1 MSALTFLNRTPYPAQ
16 FVVRKGEQ
24 IVAGLPSVAPGGQ
37 IRVPSDG
44 MDTVTDSTMSDLID
58 EETLADGS
66 PYFVSAI
73 VNGVTTERVQTANAN
88 AVITVACDDSALGAG
103 YYTLQVA

>member
-16 FVVRKGEQ
+16 FTVRKGEQ
-24 IVAGLPSVAPGGQ
+24 VVACLPSVPSGGQ

-44 MDTVTDSTMSDLID
+44 VDTVTDSTIADSMD
-58 EETLADGS
+58 EETLAVGS

-73 VNGVTTERVQTANAN
+73 VNGVTTETVQTANAN
-88 AVITVACDDSALGAG
+88 AVITVTRDDSALVGG
-103 YYTLQVA
+103 YYRLEVA